1 MRRKPCAARR
11 YKRKAVDEF
20 ELIKR
25 YFVRVGEAR
34 GVVTGIG
41 DDGAVL
47 QPDPGRELISVIDT
61 LVEGVHFPHDINA
74 ADLGYRSVAVNL
86 SDIAAM
92 GGRPRWMTLALT
104 LVESDEVWVENFAKG
119 LHAAAAEHDTSLVG
133 GDLTRGGS
141 TVVTVQITG
150 DVAAGK
156 AIHRSGARV
165 GDTIFVTGTVG
176 DAAAGL
182 ERLSAG
188 KPDDFL
194 SSRFLR
200 PAARVSIGHKLAG
213 VASAAIDISDGLL
226 GDLQKL
232 LDASGVGAELDL
244 DSLPL
249 SDALRSA
256 CDGDAQ
262 RRFALCGGDDYE
274 LCFTASDDALSG
286 TVEPRVTA
294 IGRIVAGDSIVCR
307 AGGEI
312 VEYAD
317 RGYRHFQ

>member
-20 ELIKR
+20 DLIKR
-25 YFVRVGEAR
+25 YFVRVDEAR

-47 QPDPGRELISVIDT
+47 QPDPGRELINVIDT
-61 LVEGVHFPHDINA
+61 LVEGVHFPHGTNA

-104 LVESDEVWVENFAKG
+104 LVESDEVWVANFAKG
-119 LHAAAAEHDTSLVG
+119 LHEAAMAHDMSLVG
-133 GDLTRGGS
+133 GDLTHGDS
-141 TVVTVQITG
+141 IVVTVQITG
-150 DVAAGK
+150 DVAEGK

-182 ERLSAG
+182 ELLSTG
-188 KPDDFL
+188 KPDDYL

-200 PAARVSIGHKLAG
+200 PTAQVRFAQTLVG

-232 LDASGVGAELDL
+232 LAASGVGAEVDL
-244 DSLPL
+244 DALPL
-249 SDALRSA
+249 SDALCA
-256 CDGDAQ
+256 AFAGEAQ

-274 LCFTASDDALSG
+274 LCFTASDDALPDS
-286 TVEPRVTA
+286 EDPRITA

-312 VEYAD
+312 VEQ
-317 RGYRHFQ
+317 HVTES

>member
-1 MRRKPCAARR
+1 M
-11 YKRKAVDEF
+11 DEF
-20 ELIKR
+20 ELINR
-25 YFVRVGEAR
+25 YFVRVGKAH
-34 GVVTGIG
+34 GVMTGIG

-47 QPDPGRELISVIDT
+47 LPDPGRELICVIDT
-61 LVEGVHFPHDINA
+61 LVEGVHFPSDIHA
-74 ADLGYRSVAVNL
+74 ADLGYRAVAVNL

-104 LVESDEVWVENFAKG
+104 LAKSDEVWVADFAKG
-119 LHAAAAEHDTSLVG
+119 LHEAAVEHDMSLVG
-133 GDLTRGGS
+133 GDLTRGDN

-150 DVAAGK
+150 DVDQGN

-165 GDTIFVTGTVG
+165 GDTIFVTGTIG

-188 KPDDFL
+188 KPDDYL
-194 SSRFLR
+194 CSRFLR
-200 PAARVSIGHKLAG
+200 PAARVSFGQMLVG

-256 CDGDAQ
+256 FDGEAQ

-274 LCFTASDDALSG
+274 LCFTAAGDVLPQTGD
-286 TVEPRVTA
+286 PRVTA

-317 RGYRHFQ
+317 SGYRHFQ